1 MFIIPRKISRTALVY
16 QRYAELFL
24 VNSIKVNHMEHSEIK
39 KMSNSELTE
48 SSKKV
53 MIEFLKF
60 RQKFPPNHVIS
71 IKSNNMLICM
81 KELIGRL
88 NQEK

>member
-1 MFIIPRKISRTALVY
+1 MALVY
-16 QRYAELFL
+16 QRYTELFL
-24 VNSIKVNHMEHSEIK
+24 VNYLKANQMEHSEIK
-39 KMSNSELTE
+39 KMSNSELAE

-71 IKSNNMLICM
+71 IKSNNMLVCM
-81 KELIGRL
+81 KELINRL
-88 NQEK
+88 TQVNQSNE